1 MHRSFRFPWQLLLVA
16 ILVATPASYAF
27 AQADAPERK
36 TRTEKLPKR
45 LQGVD
50 VDEKLSTTLPLDLG
64 FTNDDGKPVTLRDY
78 FDGEAPV
85 ILTLN
90 YSDCPMLCSMQLNGV
105 VEGMKQ
111 LDWSAGK
118 EFRVVT
124 VSINPK
130 EIWTRAKKTKSRY
143 LTQYGRPGT
152 EKGWAFLTGSE
163 NNVRALADAM
173 GFQYG
178 YNEKRDEW
186 VHPAAILVATPSA
199 KIARYLYGLEY
210 HQKTLRL
217 SLVEA
222 SEGKVGSS
230 IDRLLLYCFH
240 YDETEGRYA
249 PVARNIMKVSGAVA
263 VVLLGGFIAAL
274 WISDRKRNPALV
286 T

>member
-1 MHRSFRFPWQLLLVA
+1 MHRSSRFLWQLLLAALVVA
-16 ILVATPASYAF
+16 LPAGHAYA
-27 AQADAPERK
+27 QTEPPPRK

-45 LQGVD
+45 LHGID
-50 VDEKLSTTLPLDLG
+50 VDEKLSSSLPLNLG
-64 FTNDDGKPVTLRDY
+64 FTNAEGRPVTLKDY

-105 VEGMKQ
+105 VQGMKQ

-130 EIWTRAKKTKSRY
+130 ETWTRAKKTKSRY

-152 EKGWAFLTGSE
+152 EKGWVFLTGSE

-199 KIARYLYGLEY
+199 KVARYLYGLEY
-210 HQKTLRL
+210 HPKTLRL

-222 SEGKVGSS
+222 SEGKVGSTV
-230 IDRLLLYCFH
+230 DRLLLYCFH

-263 VVLLGGFIAAL
+263 VVLLGGFLAAL
-274 WISDRKRNPALV
+274 WISDRKRKPALV